1 MARLGA
7 IVPIF
12 RAAHTV
18 QKSPANVTPFDIII
32 NTDEDALKTEGE
44 FELKEASFGKGNAIL
59 APAFSKEIG

>member
-12 RAAHTV
+12 RATHTV

-32 NTDEDALKTEGE
+32 NTDEDALKTGGE